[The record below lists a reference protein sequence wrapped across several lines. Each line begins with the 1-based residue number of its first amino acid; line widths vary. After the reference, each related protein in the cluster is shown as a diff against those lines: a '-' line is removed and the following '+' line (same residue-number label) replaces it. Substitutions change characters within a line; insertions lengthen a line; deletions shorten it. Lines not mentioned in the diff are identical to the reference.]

1 MTKVSVFLPS
11 KCFLLCDLCVSAL
24 NLLLGYRTEKP
35 RAKGLRI
42 MSQSYET
49 VIGLEV
55 HVQLTTN
62 TKIFCGCSK
71 DFGQATNSQTCP
83 VCLGLPGALPVLN
96 QQVVE
101 LAIKT
106 GLATNCQ
113 IAPRSIF
120 ARKNYFYPDL
130 PKGYQ
135 ISQYEYPLAEHG
147 HLNVHTANGPKSFR
161 ITRAHLEEDTGKL
174 THINDDGEPYSLV
187 DLNRAGVP
195 LLEIVSEPDMHSVA
209 DVRAYS
215 RELRLLLRWI
225 GVTSGDM
232 EKGTM
237 RFEANVSMR
246 PCDSEELGT
255 RVEIKNLNSFKAMER
270 AILYELEKQS
280 ETLQK
285 GGKVK
290 QQTLGWN
297 DNESRTFSQRT
308 KEEANDYR
316 YFPEP
321 DLPPLVVDADWLE
334 SIRAEMPELPDV
346 VRARYSQTYH
356 LSAEDIERLMEDRSA
371 AQYFEYCLAAASDL
385 NPRVI
390 VNWMLTDLYAWLN
403 QKELAVNKL
412 ALSPQAFT
420 ELVGFVEDGTVNQT
434 TAKEVLV
441 EMLESGKGAAA
452 IIDKKGLRQISNTDV
467 ITSLVREVLEEI
479 VREGRS
485 PKIEP
490 QRRRERKE

>member
-1 MTKVSVFLPS
+1 VS
-11 KCFLLCDLCVSAL
+11 KEYITD
-24 NLLLGYRTEKP
+24 
-35 RAKGLRI
+35 
-42 MSQSYET
+42 
-49 VIGLEV
+49 IGLEV
-55 HVQLTTN
+55 HVELDTRS
-62 TKIFCGCSK
+62 KMFCGCAVV
-71 DFGQATNSQTCP
+71 DAATAEPNTS
-83 VCLGLPGALPVLN
+83 VCEICTGMPGVLPVIN
-96 QQVVE
+96 KRAVE
-101 LAIKT
+101 LAVQAA
-106 GLATNCQ
+106 LALDCTINET
-113 IAPRSIF
+113 SIF

-135 ISQYEYPLAEHG
+135 ISQYEHPLAEHG
-147 HLNVHTANGPKSFR
+147 HLDVRTSNGPKSFR

-174 THINDDGEPYSLV
+174 THIDDDDELYSLV

-195 LLEIVSEPDMHSVA
+195 LLEIVSEPDMHSVE

-280 ETLQK
+280 ETLRK

-334 SIRAEMPELPDV
+334 SIRAEMPELPDA

-371 AQYFEYCLAAASDL
+371 VQYFDNCLATVPDL
-385 NPRVI
+385 NPRAI

-403 QKELAVNKL
+403 EKGLAVNEL

-420 ELVGFVEDGTVNQT
+420 ELISLVEDGTVNQT

-441 EMLESGKGAAA
+441 EMLESGKSAAA
-452 IIDKKGLRQISNTDV
+452 IIDKKGLRQISSTDV
-467 ITSLVREVLEEI
+467 ITSLVREVLLENPTE
-479 VREGRS
+479 VQSYRDGKETVANWLFGQVMKKARGQAN
-485 PKIEP
+485 PHML
-490 QRRRERKE
+490 RKELYRQLDAD